1 MDSGESIMPEGMRI
15 MDAGATNMKPGRTAG
30 SLCMTVPGMV
40 AGPMAEGIAAAGIID
55 MGKREVDV
63 DILSLA
69 RLMQFGDSMLP
80 TGAFAFSGALEAA
93 VQKGVVNDT
102 ATLQQYVSSALRQA
116 STGDAVGL
124 DRALQRL
131 CADPV
136 SVGGEVSEA
145 ALARLRTIDLA
156 LYRRK
161 LPEEFREMMTRTG
174 RKLAEL
180 SAEMTRSPLAE
191 RWKRQV
197 RMGSS
202 PGSYPVSLA
211 VLFAASAFSHR
222 PLRQTMD
229 TPEGDAEVEALV
241 QESLTVY
248 FYGVSMGLLNA
259 SLRLMRITHYDV
271 QSILY
276 RLSEQYPE
284 LCRRTQETPLS
295 RMTGYAPMTDILAAV
310 HSQGRVR
317 LFMS

>member
-1 MDSGESIMPEGMRI
+1 M
-15 MDAGATNMKPGRTAG
+15 
-30 SLCMTVPGMV
+30 
-40 AGPMAEGIAAAGIID
+40 
-55 MGKREVDV
+55 

-80 TGAFAFSGALEAA
+80 TGAFAFSSALEAA
-93 VQKGVVNDT
+93 VQKGVVHDVP
-102 ATLQQYVSSALRQA
+102 TLQQYVVSALRQA

-124 DRALQRL
+124 EHALRRL

-136 SVGGEVSEA
+136 SIGGPVSEA
-145 ALARLRTIDLA
+145 SLTRLRTIDLA

-180 SAEMTRSPLAE
+180 AAEITRTPLAD
-191 RWKRQV
+191 RWMRQL

-211 VLFAASAFSHR
+211 VLFASSAFSHR
-222 PLRQTMD
+222 PLRHAEESD
-229 TPEGDAEVEALV
+229 ESEAEKDALSQEA
-241 QESLTVY
+241 LTVY
-248 FYGVSMGLLNA
+248 FFGVASGLLSA
-259 SLRLMRITHYDV
+259 SLRLMRVSHYEV
-271 QSILY
+271 QGVLF
-276 RLSEQYPE
+276 RVSELFPE
-284 LCRRTQETPLS
+284 LCGLAQETPLS

-310 HSQGRVR
+310 HSQGHVR

>member
-1 MDSGESIMPEGMRI
+1 M
-15 MDAGATNMKPGRTAG
+15 
-30 SLCMTVPGMV
+30 
-40 AGPMAEGIAAAGIID
+40 
-55 MGKREVDV
+55 

-80 TGAFAFSGALEAA
+80 TGAFAFSSALEAA
-93 VQKGVVNDT
+93 VQKGVVHDVP
-102 ATLQQYVSSALRQA
+102 TLQQYVVSSLRQA

-124 DRALQRL
+124 EHSLRRL

-136 SVGGEVSEA
+136 SIGGEVSDA

-180 SAEMTRSPLAE
+180 SAGITRSPLAD
-191 RWKRQV
+191 RWMRQL

-211 VLFAASAFSHR
+211 VLFASSAFSHR
-222 PLRQTMD
+222 PLRHAENSED
-229 TPEGDAEVEALV
+229 GEAEKDALSQEA
-241 QESLTVY
+241 LTVY
-248 FYGVSMGLLNA
+248 FFGVASGLLSA
-259 SLRLMRITHYDV
+259 SLRLMRVSHYEV
-271 QSILY
+271 QGILF
-276 RLSEQYPE
+276 RVSELFPE
-284 LCRRTQETPLS
+284 LCALAQETPLS